1 MPKHVSNTKGSL
13 ILGYLKDGS
22 DDEHLGELVRLYY
35 TCEFFSHSL
44 FIVLSKNIPWLKV
57 LILRMVPSPS
67 SALKLILVNNISLFV
82 SPHGISLLDGFP
94 RLTINSSIR

>member
-13 ILGYLKDGS
+13 MLGYLKDGS
-22 DDEHLGELVRLYY
+22 DDEHLGELVHLYY

-67 SALKLILVNNISLFV
+67 SEVDPGKQYIVV
-82 SPHGISLLDGFP
+82 RKSPRHFIVRWIP
-94 RLTINSSIR
+94 ETHY